1 MQNKLI
7 YWLNHPFTL
16 LDETRH
22 RWILI
27 WATGLVGIVFVNVY
41 TPFNM
46 DTWIDISG
54 VPLFVILSSYGIL
67 GVIMFI
73 FSQILIRN
81 LFHIRTFTR
90 LTYILW
96 FSAELLLLS
105 LIMFLVYGN
114 LSQPTGWDLLSE
126 YFLSFRYT
134 VLVLIIPYAMVMFY
148 FQYMKEKDASSN
160 YIVHGDHLVKIKD
173 ENDVMQLAI
182 DLDELLFIQSTDN
195 YVSVFFLKDSKVT
208 KELVRTSLKKLENE
222 LKNTSLVRCHRS
234 YMVNLK
240 KILVTKKT
248 GKGMM
253 LELKNYND
261 GQITVS
267 KHYRAEILRLLQQ
280 D

>member
-1 MQNKLI
+1 M
-7 YWLNHPFTL
+7 
-16 LDETRH
+16 
-22 RWILI
+22 
-27 WATGLVGIVFVNVY
+27 
-41 TPFNM
+41 
-46 DTWIDISG
+46 
-54 VPLFVILSSYGIL
+54 
-67 GVIMFI
+67 
-73 FSQILIRN
+73 
-81 LFHIRTFTR
+81 
-90 LTYILW
+90 
-96 FSAELLLLS
+96 
-105 LIMFLVYGN
+105 
-114 LSQPTGWDLLSE
+114 
-126 YFLSFRYT
+126 
-134 VLVLIIPYAMVMFY
+134 IIPYAMVMFY

>member
-1 MQNKLI
+1 
-7 YWLNHPFTL
+7 
-16 LDETRH
+16 
-22 RWILI
+22 
-27 WATGLVGIVFVNVY
+27 
-41 TPFNM
+41 M

-67 GVIMFI
+67 GMIMFI